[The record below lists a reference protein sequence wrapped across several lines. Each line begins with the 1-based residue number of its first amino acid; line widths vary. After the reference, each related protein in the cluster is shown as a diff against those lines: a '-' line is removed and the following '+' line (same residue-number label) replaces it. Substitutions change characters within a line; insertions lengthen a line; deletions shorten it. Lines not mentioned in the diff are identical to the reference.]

1 MLLYLLCILEK
12 VYKIFFLY
20 STFIVIGKLMIYCFS
35 WNRRDRCDRLL
46 WGTQCLLVKLGH
58 VVMSNSICVP
68 HKLFNPITEVSIF
81 ASALCNPFTTMYFW
95 LFSFSQL
102 IWTVNIT
109 QMFRRHTALR
119 FVLHTLQFSHLS
131 VLRNPHFGVLQIF
144 EFAKQ
149 FVFRLFSSLLNRF

>member
-1 MLLYLLCILEK
+1 
-12 VYKIFFLY
+12 
-20 STFIVIGKLMIYCFS
+20 
-35 WNRRDRCDRLL
+35 
-46 WGTQCLLVKLGH
+46 
-58 VVMSNSICVP
+58 MSNSICVP

-81 ASALCNPFTTMYFW
+81 ASALCNPFTTMYFG

-131 VLRNPHFGVLQIF
+131 VLRNPHFGVLQIYLSLPNSLCSDF
-144 EFAKQ
+144 
-149 FVFRLFSSLLNRF
+149 SLLCWIDFNTHSQISHCCSKPGSTWFVINLFLPQSRSPKHNGVWLVLTCATFLQSHAGSKNSEV